1 MKPLR
6 LLPVLS
12 CIFICLLLP
21 NGCTKEAPSFI
32 CRITDI
38 TGTVELQRAGDN
50 KAISAEKGLKLGP
63 GDRVMTGDKASVRL
77 QFKDFATVVLGEKA
91 LYVVTSQKTEKGK
104 GIVETSTE
112 LLKGIGLVK
121 VDKTKG
127 TGFKIKTPH
136 VITGVLGTEFGLE
149 VEDGDEDHDDHGEDH
164 HKDEGRGL
172 TSLAVIQGLVSF
184 EGCGQRLE
192 VKGGWGA
199 RCNGFAPPG
208 LVKKFSD
215 LSGKLT
221 NSLQGF
227 IKGEAKGKGDL
238 KTIFRYY

>member
-1 MKPLR
+1 MKPTIYLPILSCLLICF
-6 LLPVLS
+6 LLPL
-12 CIFICLLLP
+12 
-21 NGCTKEAPSFI
+21 GCTKEAPSFI
-32 CRITDI
+32 CRITDV
-38 TGTVELQRAGDN
+38 TGSVQLHKSGAAKPVDAQ
-50 KAISAEKGLKLGP
+50 KGLKLGP
-63 GDRVMTGDKASVRL
+63 GDRVMTGAKASVRL
-77 QFKDFATVVLGEKA
+77 QFRDFATVVLGEKA

-127 TGFKIKTPH
+127 KGFKIKTPH

-149 VEDGDEDHDDHGEDH
+149 VEDGDDDDDDDDDDGH
-164 HKDEGRGL
+164 DEGRGL

-184 EGCGQRLE
+184 EGLGERLE
-192 VKGGWGA
+192 VRGGWGA

-215 LSGKLT
+215 LSTKLT

-227 IKGEAKGKGDL
+227 IKEEAKGKGDL
-238 KTIFRYY
+238 KTIFRFY

>member
-1 MKPLR
+1 MKPSSSSRVLAC
-6 LLPVLS
+6 LVFFVLALGLPT
-12 CIFICLLLP
+12 
-21 NGCTKEAPSFI
+21 GCTKEKPSFI

-38 TGTVELQRAGDN
+38 SGPVQLQRAGD
-50 KAISAEKGLKLGP
+50 KAPSEAAKGHKLGP
-63 GDRVMTGDKASVRL
+63 GDRLMTGEKATVRL
-77 QFKDFATVVLGEKA
+77 QFKDFATVVLGEKS
-91 LYVVTSQKTEKGK
+91 LYVVTAQKTEKGK

-127 TGFKIKTPH
+127 KGFKIKTPH

-149 VEDGDEDHDDHGEDH
+149 VTDGEDS
-164 HKDEGRGL
+164 DDNNEGKGL
-172 TSLAVIQGLVSF
+172 TSLAVLEGLVSF
-184 EGCGQRLE
+184 KGCGERLE

-208 LVKKFSD
+208 LVKKFSS
-215 LSGKLT
+215 LSQKLT
-221 NSLQGF
+221 SSLQGF
-227 IKGEAKGKGDL
+227 IKQEAKGKGDL